1 MGWGRPAPLR
11 CHGELSEPAW
21 SPLWGWPGG
30 LVPRS
35 IKNGV
40 LSLGGFFTVRVQYQ
54 VPPSLVSRRRVIAD
68 SDLDSDNITES
79 ESDSIIV

>member
-1 MGWGRPAPLR
+1 M
-11 CHGELSEPAW
+11 
-21 SPLWGWPGG
+21 
-30 LVPRS
+30 PRS